1 MVNIMKKYCLAL
13 TFSMLSLVSLTAT
26 SNTLTA
32 PSNNI
37 IRFNAPIAEGLPP
50 DVWKPAAPK
59 ISDWVVEQSSGC
71 VDSPIQSNLAENTT
85 VQYQSCD
92 AVTST
97 RTTQPREYNA
107 RLGQYRDAGESTV
120 EKKTSST
127 LNQPR
132 YMTCLYSTS
141 SPVSYWRENGAGAV
155 NVIFNNKNIL
165 GAAKNQ
171 KQITVDGLTYL
182 RGKMKSGQGGSGSS
196 SYTLDVICLLKPSN
210 S

>member
-1 MVNIMKKYCLAL
+1 MKKYCVAL
-13 TFSMLSLVSLTAT
+13 TFSMLSLVSLAASAT
-26 SNTLTA
+26 NS
-32 PSNNI
+32 NI

-50 DVWKPAAPK
+50 DVWKPAAPR
-59 ISDWVVEQSSGC
+59 IGDWVVEQSSGC
-71 VDSPIQSNLAENTT
+71 VDSPAQASLGAGTT

-92 AVTST
+92 AVTTT

-141 SPVSYWRENGAGAV
+141 APVSFWRENGAGAV
-155 NVIFNNKNIL
+155 NVIFKNKNIL
-165 GAAKNQ
+165 GATKNQ

-182 RGKMKSGQGGSGSS
+182 QGRVESAKGGSGSS
-196 SYTLDVICLLKPSN
+196 AYTQAVICLLTPGN